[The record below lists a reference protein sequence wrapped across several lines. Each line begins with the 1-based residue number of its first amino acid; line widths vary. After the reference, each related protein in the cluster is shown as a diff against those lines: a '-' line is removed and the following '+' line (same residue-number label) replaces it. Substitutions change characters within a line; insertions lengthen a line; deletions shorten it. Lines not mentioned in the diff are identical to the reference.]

1 VRSVFALAG
10 ALEAQG
16 MRVLSAQ
23 SGLEGVETLRKNPD
37 TDIIL
42 MDLRMPGQDGYQTI
56 RAIRGMEPFAA
67 IPVIAVTAS
76 AMVGDREKSIE
87 AGASDYLAKP
97 VNVEQLLSV
106 MEMWLADRQEPAR
119 SRRRPLHGARAPDA
133 VKASPSQMRTR
144 PD

>member
-1 VRSVFALAG
+1 MF
-10 ALEAQG
+10 
-16 MRVLSAQ
+16 
-23 SGLEGVETLRKNPD
+23 
-37 TDIIL
+37 L
-42 MDLRMPGQDGYQTI
+42 MSW
-56 RAIRGMEPFAA
+56 A

-106 MEMWLADRQEPAR
+106 MEMWLADRQEPGR
-119 SRRRPLHGARAPDA
+119 GPLGPMPGARRDA
-133 VKASPSQMRTR
+133 AKASPSQMRTR

>member
-1 VRSVFALAG
+1 
-10 ALEAQG
+10 

-23 SGLEGVETLRKNPD
+23 SGLEGVEMLRKNPD

-56 RAIRGMEPFAA
+56 RVIRDMPPFAA

-97 VNVEQLLSV
+97 VDVAQLLSV
-106 MEMWLADRQEPAR
+106 MEMWLADRQAPGTGL
-119 SRRRPLHGARAPDA
+119 RRPMHGAAAAAAKPL
-133 VKASPSQMRTR
+133 PSQMRTR